1 MPITCNSPMRA
12 DPSTIPIP
20 GACTLSFD
28 AMAHPATTDAD
39 VVYSILPG
47 SVGICFG
54 NGTKHDRRRQRVSAA
69 GTTVVHDA
77 RFLPCA
83 GVPPAAFEVRAEVS
97 ESGVVQCARTA
108 TIGVRIVAGS
118 PSFEMMDVSAPAAAP
133 RSRKAPRKAP
143 RKTPRKTSRKASRR
157 KAAEK
162 PARKRAR
169 RATGSAR
176 KKPKRPTRRATR
188 RKRSRR
194 L

>member
-20 GACTLSFD
+20 GACALSFD
-28 AMAHPATTDAD
+28 AVANPATTDAD

-77 RFLPCA
+77 RFLACA

-118 PSFEMMDVSAPAAAP
+118 PSFEVMDVSAPAAAP
-133 RSRKAPRKAP
+133 RSRKAPRK
-143 RKTPRKTSRKASRR
+143 TPRKAPRKASRR
-157 KAAEK
+157 KGAEK

-169 RATGSAR
+169 RATRSAR

-194 L
+194 P